1 MILDQIT
8 SQIRGIVWLTSK
20 PLAALPKHFEDLDYL
35 FDGIIS
41 KKISQYEVS
50 EQHFEKNLFSG
61 KSFEKDLL
69 LIQLWGID
77 STKLNKELLEALALV
92 PGKDDGSKIIVLG
105 EEASK
110 FPEKNFKAKF
120 KMKYHILI

>member
-8 SQIRGIVWLTSK
+8 SQTRGIVWLTSK
-20 PLAALPKHFEDLDYL
+20 PLAELPKHFEDLDYL

-41 KKISQYEVS
+41 KKISQLDVID
-50 EQHFEKNLFSG
+50 QHFEKNLFSG

-69 LIQLWGID
+69 LIQLWGTD
-77 STKLNKELLEALALV
+77 SAKLNKELIEALALV
-92 PGKDDGSKIIVLG
+92 PAKDDGSKIIVLG

-120 KMKYHILI
+120 KMKYQILI